1 MTKKNEVD
9 QIVDLLTKDIN
20 PIAERTIFD
29 IISNKLRGASKPW
42 YTKLRKES
50 IWKRSRILK
59 LVDESLGFRIIL
71 SLMLAYIA
79 IFAVTFSEKA
89 FKGEN
94 VCFSVECIPRLL
106 WSLIKIENIEGFSI
120 AAAATLYL
128 IESRDR
134 KRTEEYNAWQVLDIA
149 QAGGRKK
156 SDARLKALEALNSLR
171 VSLRDQ
177 QFDNIDLQ
185 GIDLHKGNL
194 QEATFRNSTLEHA
207 NFSEALLVK
216 VNFGNA
222 KLIAVN
228 FERANL
234 NISNLDG
241 SDLTIAKLTK
251 ALLSGVSAKGANFRY
266 AKMETSDLRRA
277 NFQNANLSGANLENA
292 SMAFADLK
300 GAYMLGTNLKN
311 VELSYAKLS
320 GAIYSDSTTPFEVF
334 ETLKK
339 LEFNYFG
346 LDECDRYTIFPNGFD
361 PQKAGMIKI
370 EVIFPSIVEI
380 YKNVAKT

>member
-1 MTKKNEVD
+1 MIKKNEVD
-9 QIVDLLTKDIN
+9 TITDLLTKDVN
-20 PIAERTIFD
+20 PIAEKTIFD
-29 IISNKLRGASKPW
+29 IIFNKLRGVSKPW

-50 IWKRSRILK
+50 IWEHSRILK
-59 LVDESLGFRIIL
+59 LVDESLGFRIIF
-71 SLMLAYIA
+71 SLLLAYIS
-79 IFAVTFSEKA
+79 ILVVTFSEKA

-94 VCFSVECIPRLL
+94 ICFSIECIPRLL

-134 KRTEEYNAWQVLDIA
+134 KRIEEYQAWQVLDIA
-149 QAGGRKK
+149 QSGGRKK
-156 SDARLKALEALNSLR
+156 SDARLKALESLNSMS

-194 QEATFRNSTLEHA
+194 QGATFCNSILEHS
-207 NFSEALLVK
+207 NFSEALLVN
-216 VNFGNA
+216 VNFVNT

-251 ALLSGVSAKGANFRY
+251 ASLAGASAKGANFRY
-266 AKMETSDLRRA
+266 AKMEKSDLRRA

-292 SMAFADLK
+292 SMAFADLR
-300 GAYMLGTNLKN
+300 GAYILGTNLKN

-320 GAIYSDSTTPFEVF
+320 GAIYSDNATFSEIFEV
-334 ETLKK
+334 LKELK
-339 LEFNYFG
+339 FNYFG
-346 LDECDRYTIFPNGFD
+346 LDDCNRYTIFPDGFD

-380 YKNVAKT
+380 YRNTIKK